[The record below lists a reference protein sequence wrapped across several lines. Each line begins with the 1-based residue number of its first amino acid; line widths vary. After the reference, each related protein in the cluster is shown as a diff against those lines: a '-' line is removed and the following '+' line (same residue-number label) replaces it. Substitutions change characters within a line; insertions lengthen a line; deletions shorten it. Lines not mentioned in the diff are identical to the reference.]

1 MPLQEIQRHNYC
13 CNANM
18 DFVTHS
24 YGKIAGHQSG
34 PQNTITLAPWI
45 LAVGRSERHS
55 VSQIG
60 IHGQAQH
67 LSPCVVSHSVEIKLR
82 LNNFTNVQVSCE
94 EGLAFI
100 LGACQHCP
108 RWRMELPPGQT
119 AVCSGT
125 SMAATWYFQKS
136 SFPFADR
143 LTIVSPKADP

>member
-67 LSPCVVSHSVEIKLR
+67 LSPCVVPHSVEIKLR
-82 LNNFTNVQVSCE
+82 LNNFTNVCKHITKF
-94 EGLAFI
+94 LLRI
-100 LGACQHCP
+100 MCL
-108 RWRMELPPGQT
+108 
-119 AVCSGT
+119 
-125 SMAATWYFQKS
+125 
-136 SFPFADR
+136 
-143 LTIVSPKADP
+143 